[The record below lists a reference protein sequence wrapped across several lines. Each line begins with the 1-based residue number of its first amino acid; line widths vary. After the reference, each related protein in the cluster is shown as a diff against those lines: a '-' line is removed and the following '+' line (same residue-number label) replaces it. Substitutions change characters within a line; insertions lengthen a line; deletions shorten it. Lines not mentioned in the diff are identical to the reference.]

1 MSNSEQA
8 KIWKCDVCGYE
19 YRGSE
24 PPDVCPQCG
33 ANRSQF
39 KSSPS
44 PVQRIVIVGAGIA
57 GVSAAEAIR

>member
-1 MSNSEQA
+1 MSNLEHA
-8 KIWKCDVCGYE
+8 KVWKCDVCGFE

-24 PPDVCPQCG
+24 PPEVCRQCG

-39 KSSPS
+39 NSNTSPA
-44 PVQRIVIVGAGIA
+44 PRIVIVGAGIA